1 MTQPRHQDT
10 LVAAGSLDGERLD
23 LASGAGMSH
32 VVFIRGVNVGGN
44 KRFQP
49 TVLARELAHLGVV
62 HLGAAGTFVIR
73 ERLGH
78 SAVRAEF
85 LRRLPFTAELMICPG
100 HELLKLAAGQ
110 PFPDTSPPPEVRRFV
125 SVLAKRPRKVPT
137 LPFSFPSGSE
147 WQVRIIGVSG
157 RLAWAWWRR
166 RGRTFVDP
174 NEVIEKQ
181 LGVSATT
188 RNWNT
193 IVRLCDLLRQP
204 GPARLSPPRR
214 T

>member
-1 MTQPRHQDT
+1 
-10 LVAAGSLDGERLD
+10 
-23 LASGAGMSH
+23 MSH
-32 VVFIRGVNVGGN
+32 VVFMRGVNVGRN
-44 KRFQP
+44 RRFQP
-49 TVLARELAHLGVV
+49 TVLARELAHLGAVN
-62 HLGAAGTFVIR
+62 LGAAGTFVVR
-73 ERLGH
+73 KRLAH

-85 LRRLPFTAELMICPG
+85 LRRLPFTAELMICSAQ
-100 HELLKLAAGQ
+100 ELLKLAAGE
-110 PFPDTSPPPEVRRFV
+110 PFANTALPSDVRRCV
-125 SVLAKRPRKVPT
+125 SVLARRPRKIPP
-137 LPFSFPSGSE
+137 LPFSFPPTDE

-166 RGRTFVDP
+166 RGRSFVDP

-193 IVRLCDLLRQP
+193 IVRLCELLRLAE
-204 GPARLSPPRR
+204 PAGISPSRR